1 MKWKNVKMRKIKLL
15 NDGMHNC
22 KECEIRSIKSLY
34 KTALI
39 EGRYMAKERR
49 KKIEENKGH

>member
-1 MKWKNVKMRKIKLL
+1 MKLL

-39 EGRYMAKERR
+39 EGRDTTKERR
-49 KKIEENKGH
+49 KKIEENKGY